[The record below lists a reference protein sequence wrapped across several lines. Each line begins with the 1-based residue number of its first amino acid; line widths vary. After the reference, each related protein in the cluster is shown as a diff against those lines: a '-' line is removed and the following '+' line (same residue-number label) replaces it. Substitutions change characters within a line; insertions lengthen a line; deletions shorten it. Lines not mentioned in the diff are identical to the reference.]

1 MTADDLVR
9 FSEVPLKVEA
19 LIPCPRMR
27 ISDLLALRPGSIVE
41 AGRLAGENVDV
52 LAGNAFLGIGE
63 LTKLD
68 GKLMLRILGFRGED

>member
-1 MTADDLVR
+1 MTVDDLTR

-19 LIPCPRMR
+19 LIPCPPMR
-27 ISDLLALRPGSIVE
+27 IRDLLALRTGSIVE

-52 LAGNAFLGIGE
+52 LAGNALLGIGE

-68 GKLMLRILGFRGED
+68 GKLMLRILGFQGED